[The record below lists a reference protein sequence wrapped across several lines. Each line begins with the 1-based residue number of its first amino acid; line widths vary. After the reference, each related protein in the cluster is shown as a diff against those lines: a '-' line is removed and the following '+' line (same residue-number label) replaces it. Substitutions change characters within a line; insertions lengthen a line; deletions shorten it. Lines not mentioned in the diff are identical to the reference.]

1 MLAKVFSFSL
11 LGIEAYPIEVEV
23 DVSRG
28 LPVITLVGL
37 ADTAIRESKER
48 VKSAIKN
55 SGFHWPTE
63 RITIS
68 LAPSDIKKE
77 GASFDLAIAL
87 GILSATEQLNST
99 GLKEY
104 YLLGELALDGSL
116 RPSRGILPISIAIA
130 KSLPD
135 LASPAGRRQAGAI
148 KNIIVPY
155 QNAKEAAIVYGI
167 RTFAVKTLRE
177 TVEFL
182 NNPDTVKPFKLDL
195 GQLFKEN
202 ANYEI
207 DFSEVKGQYLAK
219 RALEVAVS
227 GGHNVLFI
235 GPPGS
240 GKSMLAKRI
249 PTILPD
255 LTLEEAL
262 EVTKIH
268 SVAGSI
274 PAEKG
279 IMSTRP
285 FRSPH
290 HTISDIGL
298 VGGGSIP
305 KPGEISLAHQGV
317 LFLDELPEF
326 HRNCLESL
334 RQPLE
339 DGFIKISR
347 ITKSFR
353 FPASFM
359 LVCAMNPCPCG
370 YYTDPKKACRCN
382 PNKIQ
387 NYMGKISGPLLDRI
401 DIHIELPA
409 IKYKELTETKEAES
423 SAVIKARVEKARE
436 VQRERFKNES
446 IFNNAQMNTKLIK
459 KYCVLENEAKELL
472 RLAMTEL
479 GLSARAYDK
488 VLKVARTIADLAGSE
503 DIQAGHISEVLQ
515 YRSLDRQW
523 YY

>member
-1 MLAKVFSFSL
+1 MEPMLAKVFSFSL
-11 LGIEAYPIEVEV
+11 LGIEAHPIEVEV

-28 LPVITLVGL
+28 LPAITLVGL

-68 LAPSDIKKE
+68 LAPSDIRKE

-87 GILSATEQLNST
+87 GILSATEQLNSI

-104 YLLGELALDGSL
+104 YLLGELALDGAL
-116 RPSRGILPISIAIA
+116 RPARGILPISIAIT
-130 KSLPD
+130 KSANRNL
-135 LASPAGRRQAGAI
+135 
-148 KNIIVPY
+148 IVPY
-155 QNAKEAAIVYGI
+155 QNAKEAAIVCGI
-167 RTFAVKTLRE
+167 RTFALKTLRE

-195 GQLFKEN
+195 GQLFREN
-202 ANYEI
+202 ANYEM

-240 GKSMLAKRI
+240 GKTMLAKRI

-285 FRSPH
+285 FRNPH

-347 ITKSFR
+347 ITKSFT

-370 YYTDPKKACRCN
+370 YYTDPKRACHCGT
-382 PNKIQ
+382 NKIQ

-401 DIHIELPA
+401 DIHIDIPA
-409 IKYKELTETKEAES
+409 VKYKELAETKETEPS
-423 SAVIKARVEKARE
+423 SVIKARVEKARAI
-436 VQRERFKNES
+436 QRERFKNEN
-446 IFNNAQMNTKLIK
+446 IFYNAQMNTKLIK
-459 KYCVLENEAKELL
+459 RYCNLNDEAKELL
-472 RLAMTEL
+472 KMAMGEL

-488 VLKVARTIADLAGSE
+488 ILKVSRTVADLASSE
-503 DIQAGHISEVLQ
+503 TVLAEHISEAIQ

-523 YY
+523 